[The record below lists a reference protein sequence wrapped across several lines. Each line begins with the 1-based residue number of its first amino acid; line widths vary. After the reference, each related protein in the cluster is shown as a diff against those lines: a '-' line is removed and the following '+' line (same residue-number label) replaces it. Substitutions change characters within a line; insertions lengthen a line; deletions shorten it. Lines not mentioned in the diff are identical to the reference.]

1 MRKDG
6 SDGILEEGDVY
17 FRVFGWKRV
26 GTCICLDKVRIGCA
40 PQCLGGYGKHK
51 YIHVRYKRYNNDTGR
66 QTWHRHNKDEEVT
79 GWWTTNSCII

>member
-17 FRVFGWKRV
+17 FGVFVWKCV
-26 GTCICLDKVRIGCA
+26 GTCVCLDKVSIGCA
-40 PQCLGGYGKHK
+40 PQCLGGYGKDE
-51 YIHVRYKRYNNDTGR
+51 YVHVRYERYNGLGTDATLR
-66 QTWHRHNKDEEVT
+66 DEEVLT